1 MNKRTP
7 FAALA
12 ALFLP
17 AALVYL
23 VGAATR
29 AAVPGMTFDA
39 LRVDLGASAAEVA
52 AIASSGVFGCL
63 IFVGFTGFLIDHWG
77 WRRII
82 LPGVVLQVF
91 GEWLLYSQ
99 TSLPLVYLGSFLN
112 GGGRTINYL
121 TLLKLL
127 DVEFDRRLFA
137 PLLGVFYIFS
147 YGGTLLGTSSLCEKV
162 LAAFGWRA
170 LMQGLNRF
178 TVLCGLLLALV
189 LFFRRFASVAASQS
203 AALQSRVN
211 LRELGC
217 AFKEANTRRV
227 FYLTALSI
235 FVYWSILAVVA
246 KKYLNDLCSAPP
258 TILGTMNALV
268 IVEMVLG
275 GTVSYLL
282 ANRRRCFQ
290 ILGASALTL
299 GIAALFLGTF
309 LAPKSTLILAN
320 IGFIALGIGYGFTG
334 INIASLRE
342 NVPRGYAAS
351 IIGLANFTAN
361 LCLIAIMQL
370 GGTLFDRFASA
381 AQSLAVEPRGYQ
393 ILLGIY
399 LVLVAPALYCAF
411 ASRDK
416 DNGE

>member
-1 MNKRTP
+1 MKNRSP

-39 LRVDLGASAAEVA
+39 LRVDLNASAAQVA
-52 AIASSGVFGCL
+52 AVASSGVFGCL
-63 IFVGFTGFLIDHWG
+63 FFVGFTGFLIDRWG

-147 YGGTLLGTSSLCEKV
+147 YGGTLLGTSFLCEKA
-162 LAAFGWRA
+162 LAAVGWRS

-178 TVLCGLLLALV
+178 TVLCGLFLAVV
-189 LFFRRFASVAASQS
+189 LFIRRLNFRATGS
-203 AALQSRVN
+203 AAPEKGFVT
-211 LRELGC
+211 LRGLRC
-217 AFKEANTRRV
+217 TFKSAPLRRV
-227 FYLTALSI
+227 FYQTALNI

-246 KKYLNDLCSAPP
+246 KKYLADLCGIPP
-258 TILGTMNALV
+258 TILGIMNILV
-268 IVEMVLG
+268 IIEMVLG
-275 GTVSYLL
+275 GTVSYWLGD
-282 ANRRRCFQ
+282 RRRGFQ
-290 ILGASALTL
+290 IVSAATLTG
-299 GIAALFLGTF
+299 GIAALFMGTF
-309 LAPKSTLILAN
+309 AAPSLTRVLATV
-320 IGFIALGIGYGFTG
+320 GFLALGIGYGFTG
-334 INIASLRE
+334 VTIAALRE
-342 NVPRGYAAS
+342 QAPDGYSAS
-351 IIGLANFTAN
+351 IIGLANFVAN
-361 LCLIAIMQL
+361 ISLIVIMQL
-370 GGTLFDRFASA
+370 GGWLFDCFAVA
-381 AQSLAVEPRGYQ
+381 PDSLVVSPHGYQ

-399 LVLVAPALYCAF
+399 FVLTLPVIF
-411 ASRDK
+411 STTRH
-416 DNGE
+416 

>member
-1 MNKRTP
+1 MRKGSP

-39 LRVDLGASAAEVA
+39 LRVDLNASAAQVA
-52 AIASSGVFGCL
+52 AVASSGVFGCL
-63 IFVGFTGFLIDHWG
+63 LFVGFTGFLIDRWG

-147 YGGTLLGTSSLCEKV
+147 YGGTLLGTSSLCEKA
-162 LAAFGWRA
+162 LAAVGWRT

-178 TVLCGLLLALV
+178 TVLCGLLLAVV
-189 LFFRRFASVAASQS
+189 LLIRRLRPPATESAASVKGGVT
-203 AALQSRVN
+203 LQ
-211 LRELGC
+211 ELGR
-217 AFKEANTRRV
+217 AFKNAPLRRV
-227 FYLTALSI
+227 FYQTALNI

-246 KKYLNDLCSAPP
+246 KKYLADLCGIPP
-258 TILGTMNALV
+258 TILGTMNILV

-275 GTVSYLL
+275 GTVSYWFG
-282 ANRRRCFQ
+282 NRRRGFQ
-290 ILGASALTL
+290 IVSAAALTA
-299 GIAALFLGTF
+299 GIASLFVGAFAVPNLTRVLATVGF
-309 LAPKSTLILAN
+309 LA
-320 IGFIALGIGYGFTG
+320 LGVGYGFTG
-334 INIASLRE
+334 VTIAALRE
-342 NVPRGYAAS
+342 QAPDGYSAS
-351 IIGLANFTAN
+351 VIGLANFVAN
-361 LCLIAIMQL
+361 ISLIAIMQL
-370 GGTLFDRFASA
+370 GGWLFDCFAVESH
-381 AQSLAVEPRGYQ
+381 SLAVAPYGYQ

-399 LVLVAPALYCAF
+399 LVLTLPVVFCA
-411 ASRDK
+411 SLK
-416 DNGE
+416 S

>member
-1 MNKRTP
+1 MRKGSP

-39 LRVDLGASAAEVA
+39 LRVDLNASAAQVA
-52 AIASSGVFGCL
+52 AVASSGVFGCL
-63 IFVGFTGFLIDHWG
+63 LFVGFTGFLIDRWG

-137 PLLGVFYIFS
+137 PLLGGFYIFS
-147 YGGTLLGTSSLCEKV
+147 YGGTLLGTSSLCEKA
-162 LAAFGWRA
+162 LAAVGWRT

-178 TVLCGLLLALV
+178 TVFCGLLLAVV
-189 LFFRRFASVAASQS
+189 LLIRRLRPPATESAASVKGG
-203 AALQSRVN
+203 VT
-211 LRELGC
+211 LRELGG
-217 AFKEANTRRV
+217 AFKNAPLRRV
-227 FYLTALSI
+227 FYQTALNI

-246 KKYLNDLCSAPP
+246 KKYLADLCGIPP
-258 TILGTMNALV
+258 TILGTMNILV
-268 IVEMVLG
+268 IIEMVLG
-275 GTVSYLL
+275 GTVSYWFG
-282 ANRRRCFQ
+282 NRRRGFQ
-290 ILGASALTL
+290 IVSAVALTA
-299 GIAALFLGTF
+299 GIASLFVGAFAVPNLTRVLATVGF
-309 LAPKSTLILAN
+309 LA
-320 IGFIALGIGYGFTG
+320 LGVGYGFTG
-334 INIASLRE
+334 VTIAALRE
-342 NVPRGYAAS
+342 QAPDGYSAS
-351 IIGLANFTAN
+351 VIGLANFVAN
-361 LCLIAIMQL
+361 ISLIAIMQL
-370 GGTLFDRFASA
+370 GGWLFDCFAVEPH
-381 AQSLAVEPRGYQ
+381 SLAVAPYGYQ

-399 LVLVAPALYCAF
+399 LVLTLPVVFCA
-411 ASRDK
+411 SL
-416 DNGE
+416 NS

>member
-1 MNKRTP
+1 MRKGSP

-39 LRVDLGASAAEVA
+39 LRVDLNASAAQVA
-52 AIASSGVFGCL
+52 AVASSGVFGCL
-63 IFVGFTGFLIDHWG
+63 LFVGFTGFLIDRWG

-137 PLLGVFYIFS
+137 PLLGGFYIFS
-147 YGGTLLGTSSLCEKV
+147 YGGTLLGTSSLCEKA
-162 LAAFGWRA
+162 LAAVGWRT

-178 TVLCGLLLALV
+178 TVLCGLLLAVV
-189 LFFRRFASVAASQS
+189 LLIRRLRPPATESAASVKGG
-203 AALQSRVN
+203 VT
-211 LRELGC
+211 LRELGR
-217 AFKEANTRRV
+217 AFKNAPFRRV
-227 FYLTALSI
+227 FYQTALNI

-246 KKYLNDLCSAPP
+246 KKYLADLCGIPP
-258 TILGTMNALV
+258 TILGTMNILV

-275 GTVSYLL
+275 GTVSYWFG
-282 ANRRRCFQ
+282 NRRRGFQ
-290 ILGASALTL
+290 IVSAVALTA
-299 GIAALFLGTF
+299 GIASLFVGAFAVPNLTRVLATVGF
-309 LAPKSTLILAN
+309 LA
-320 IGFIALGIGYGFTG
+320 LGVGYGFTG
-334 INIASLRE
+334 VTIAALRE
-342 NVPRGYAAS
+342 QAPDGYSAS
-351 IIGLANFTAN
+351 VIGLANFVAN
-361 LCLIAIMQL
+361 ISLIAIMQL
-370 GGTLFDRFASA
+370 GGWLFDCFAVESH
-381 AQSLAVEPRGYQ
+381 SLAVAPYGYQ

-399 LVLVAPALYCAF
+399 LVLTLPVVFCA
-411 ASRDK
+411 SLK
-416 DNGE
+416 S

>member
-1 MNKRTP
+1 MKNRSP

-39 LRVDLGASAAEVA
+39 LRVDLNASAAQVA
-52 AIASSGVFGCL
+52 AVASSGVFGCL
-63 IFVGFTGFLIDHWG
+63 FFVGFTGFLIDRWG

-147 YGGTLLGTSSLCEKV
+147 YGGTLLGTSFLCEKA
-162 LAAFGWRA
+162 LAAVGWRS

-178 TVLCGLLLALV
+178 TVLCGLSLAVV
-189 LFFRRFASVAASQS
+189 LFIRRLNFCATGS
-203 AALQSRVN
+203 AAPVKGFVT
-211 LRELGC
+211 LRGLRC
-217 AFKEANTRRV
+217 TFKSAPLRRV
-227 FYLTALSI
+227 FYQTALNI

-246 KKYLNDLCSAPP
+246 KKYLADLCGIPP
-258 TILGTMNALV
+258 TILGIMNILV
-268 IVEMVLG
+268 IIEMVLG
-275 GTVSYLL
+275 GTVSYWLGD
-282 ANRRRCFQ
+282 RRRGFQ
-290 ILGASALTL
+290 IVSAATLTG
-299 GIAALFLGTF
+299 GIAALFMGTF
-309 LAPKSTLILAN
+309 AAPSLTRVLATV
-320 IGFIALGIGYGFTG
+320 GFLALGIGYGFTG
-334 INIASLRE
+334 VTIAALRE
-342 NVPRGYAAS
+342 QAPDGYSAS
-351 IIGLANFTAN
+351 IIGLANFVAN
-361 LCLIAIMQL
+361 ISLIVIMQL
-370 GGTLFDRFASA
+370 GGWLFDCFAVA
-381 AQSLAVEPRGYQ
+381 PDSLVVSPHGYQ

-399 LVLVAPALYCAF
+399 FVLTLPVIF
-411 ASRDK
+411 SVTRH
-416 DNGE
+416 

>member
-1 MNKRTP
+1 MRKGSP

-39 LRVDLGASAAEVA
+39 LRVDLNASAAQVA
-52 AIASSGVFGCL
+52 AVASSGVFGCL
-63 IFVGFTGFLIDHWG
+63 LFVGFTGFLIDRWG

-147 YGGTLLGTSSLCEKV
+147 YGGTLLGTSSLCEKA
-162 LAAFGWRA
+162 LAAVGWRA

-178 TVLCGLLLALV
+178 TVLCGLLLAVV
-189 LFFRRFASVAASQS
+189 LLIRRMRPSAAEGGASVKGA
-203 AALQSRVN
+203 VT
-211 LRELGC
+211 LRELGS
-217 AFKEANTRRV
+217 AFKSAPLRRV
-227 FYLTALSI
+227 FYQTALNI

-246 KKYLNDLCSAPP
+246 KKYLADLCGVPP
-258 TILGTMNALV
+258 TILGVMNILV
-268 IVEMVLG
+268 IIEMVLG
-275 GTVSYLL
+275 GTVSYWLG
-282 ANRRRCFQ
+282 NRRRGFQ
-290 ILGASALTL
+290 IVSAVALTGGVGCL
-299 GIAALFLGTF
+299 FVGAFAAPSLTRALATVGF
-309 LAPKSTLILAN
+309 LA
-320 IGFIALGIGYGFTG
+320 LGVGYGFTG
-334 INIASLRE
+334 VTIAALRE
-342 NVPRGYAAS
+342 KAPDGYSAS
-351 IIGLANFTAN
+351 VIGLANFVAN
-361 LCLIAIMQL
+361 ISLIAIMQL
-370 GGTLFDRFASA
+370 GGWLFDCFAVA
-381 AQSLAVEPRGYQ
+381 PDSLAVTPHGYQ
-393 ILLGIY
+393 LLLGVY
-399 LVLVAPALYCAF
+399 LILALPVIFCTTVF
-411 ASRDK
+411 RQD
-416 DNGE
+416 

>member
-1 MNKRTP
+1 MRKGSP

-39 LRVDLGASAAEVA
+39 LRVDLNASAAQVA
-52 AIASSGVFGCL
+52 AVASSGVFGCL
-63 IFVGFTGFLIDHWG
+63 LFVGFTGFLIDRWG

-137 PLLGVFYIFS
+137 PLLGGFYIFS
-147 YGGTLLGTSSLCEKV
+147 YGGTLLGTSSLCEKA
-162 LAAFGWRA
+162 LAAVGWRS

-178 TVLCGLLLALV
+178 TVFCGLLLAVV
-189 LFFRRFASVAASQS
+189 LLIRRLRPPATESAASVKGG
-203 AALQSRVN
+203 VT
-211 LRELGC
+211 LRELGG
-217 AFKEANTRRV
+217 AFKNAPFRRV
-227 FYLTALSI
+227 FYQTALNI

-246 KKYLNDLCSAPP
+246 KKYLVDLCGIPP
-258 TILGTMNALV
+258 TILGTMNILV

-275 GTVSYLL
+275 GTVSYWFG
-282 ANRRRCFQ
+282 NRRRGFQ
-290 ILGASALTL
+290 IVSAVALTA
-299 GIAALFLGTF
+299 GIASLFVGAFAVPNLTRVLATVGF
-309 LAPKSTLILAN
+309 LA
-320 IGFIALGIGYGFTG
+320 LGVGYGFTG
-334 INIASLRE
+334 VTIAALRE
-342 NVPRGYAAS
+342 QAPDGYSAS
-351 IIGLANFTAN
+351 VIGLANFVAN
-361 LCLIAIMQL
+361 ISLIAIMQL
-370 GGTLFDRFASA
+370 GGWLFDCFAVEPH
-381 AQSLAVEPRGYQ
+381 SLAVAPHGYQ

-399 LVLVAPALYCAF
+399 LVLTLPVVFCA
-411 ASRDK
+411 SLK
-416 DNGE
+416 S